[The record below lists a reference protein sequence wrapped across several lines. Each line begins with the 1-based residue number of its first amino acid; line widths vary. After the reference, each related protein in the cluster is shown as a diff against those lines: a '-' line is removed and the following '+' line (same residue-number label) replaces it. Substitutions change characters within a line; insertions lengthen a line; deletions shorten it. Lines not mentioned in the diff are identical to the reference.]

1 MVDTVDIAPHV
12 AVVLVTYNSDAVLP
26 GALESLVA
34 NGVHLDAV
42 VVADNAS
49 RDDSVKVAQSA
60 ATWLPVRV
68 LQTGRNAGYAA
79 AINAAVQVLNLDR
92 LDAVFIMNPD
102 CRLHP
107 DTLALLAADLR
118 RRACGIAVP
127 RLLNVDGTLQPSI
140 RRAPTV
146 SRAVA
151 EAVIG
156 GKKAGRIG
164 RLGELITDPR
174 AYERP
179 GRAVWATGAA
189 MLLSTRLMREL
200 GPWDESFFL
209 YSEETEYC
217 LRAADHGYEVWYN
230 PRAVAVHIGGEA
242 QVNPNLA
249 ALTVV
254 NKVRLYRRRHNAI
267 KGSAFYAATLAGEAL
282 RAMAGRRTSRAAVAG
297 LVRGSRSR
305 YTIERVVS
313 PRLKPEQT

>member
-1 MVDTVDIAPHV
+1 
-12 AVVLVTYNSDAVLP
+12 
-26 GALESLVA
+26 
-34 NGVHLDAV
+34 
-42 VVADNAS
+42 
-49 RDDSVKVAQSA
+49 
-60 ATWLPVRV
+60 
-68 LQTGRNAGYAA
+68 
-79 AINAAVQVLNLDR
+79 
-92 LDAVFIMNPD
+92 MNPD

>member
-151 EAVIG
+151 EAIIG

-217 LRAADHGYEVWYN
+217 LLAADHGYEVWYN